1 MLLITILLLTYWI
14 WVVWA
19 SWCDRIWLRGIMGEF
34 CHTKNLVEG
43 QVTEKSC
50 LGKLLLSVGDGDI
63 SSWVH
68 KALGVRLTQWAFK
81 KGLWRGEFYHPLTIP
96 KRGTSPKDTMTNSRN
111 LFMPA
116 VAGDIGCVME
126 NYIIR
131 KYLKIRPI
139 KTVWSS
145 WLILTLWLI

>member
-1 MLLITILLLTYWI
+1 MLM
-14 WVVWA
+14 
-19 SWCDRIWLRGIMGEF
+19 SCHEKKWLRGMWLERLAMVKIFSQGVGN
-34 CHTKNLVEG
+34 KNVSLWAIGAKCCVIG
-43 QVTEKSC
+43 LICPT
-50 LGKLLLSVGDGDI
+50 G
-63 SSWVH
+63 H
-68 KALGVRLTQWAFK
+68 KTLGVRLTQWAFK